1 MKVKTLLIASSLVWS
16 VNAYAA
22 TKLFT
27 PTLWAVSPD
36 GFACNLTNVGHKTRW
51 VKVRIITNGEVLLDT
66 DAFRLAPQMTSDKFV
81 EGLPEGGPIYCEF
94 TVQGS
99 KDDYRGAAK
108 LFHLPNSSDFAVVA
122 AQ

>member
-1 MKVKTLLIASSLVWS
+1 VKSKTLLIAISLSWS

-22 TKLFT
+22 TKLYT

-51 VKVRIITNGEVLLDT
+51 VKIRIITNGEILLDG
-66 DAFRLAPQMTSDKFV
+66 DAFRLAPQITSDEFV
-81 EGLPEGGPIYCEF
+81 EGLPDGGPIYCEF
-94 TVQGS
+94 AVQGS
-99 KDDYRGAAK
+99 KDDFRGAAK
-108 LFHLPNSSDFAVVA
+108 LFELPNSSDFAVVA

>member
-51 VKVRIITNGEVLLDT
+51 VKIRIITNGEILLDSG
-66 DAFRLAPQMTSDKFV
+66 ALRLAPQMTSDEFV
-81 EGLPEGGPIYCEF
+81 EGLPDGGPIYCEF
-94 TVQGS
+94 TVDGS

>member
-1 MKVKTLLIASSLVWS
+1 MIAKTLLMVLFLSGAA
-16 VNAYAA
+16 NAYAA
-22 TKLFT
+22 KLFT

-36 GFACNLTNVGHKTRW
+36 GFACNLTNVGHKTNKVR
-51 VKVRIITNGEVLLDT
+51 VRIITNGEVLLDSR
-66 DAFRLAPQMTSDKFV
+66 DFHLAPQRTSDHFV

-99 KDDYRGAAK
+99 KKDYRGAAK